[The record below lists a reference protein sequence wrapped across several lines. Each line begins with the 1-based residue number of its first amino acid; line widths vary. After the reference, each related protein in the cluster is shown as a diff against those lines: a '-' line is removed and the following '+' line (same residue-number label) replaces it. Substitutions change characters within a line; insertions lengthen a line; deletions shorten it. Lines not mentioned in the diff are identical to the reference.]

1 MPQNEARPLGFG
13 LLLPPISGLLMLTT
27 YTFTLI
33 SGTTEQKSGGS
44 FAVTLLF
51 MAAIGGAMYFLMI
64 RPQRR
69 RLKESQSLQREI
81 SEGDEVITNSGMYGF
96 VNALDGDTVWL
107 EIAEGTEI
115 RVARN
120 SLLRRINPAIEPA
133 GGAISDVA
141 QDPEVQ

>member
-1 MPQNEARPLGFG
+1 
-13 LLLPPISGLLMLTT
+13 MLTT

-115 RVARN
+115 RVARHC
-120 SLLRRINPAIEPA
+120 LLRRINPTIEPA